1 MLLAVN
7 YSFKN
12 VPSKMFDMIL
22 KQLFRKDSYSK
33 NSSATQDISN
43 DQIYYRSPLQKFNLS
58 DVQSIQFAT
67 PVKKSIRSPV
77 LLKLFSCIFSAIIL
91 QYISIKNR
99 VLQKPKSLNIQSS
112 ANIKWTINSVMTEAV
127 II

>member
-1 MLLAVN
+1 MLLTVN

-12 VPSKMFDMIL
+12 VQSKMFDMIL

-33 NSSATQDISN
+33 NSSTTQDISN

-67 PVKKSIRSPV
+67 PVK
-77 LLKLFSCIFSAIIL
+77 
-91 QYISIKNR
+91 
-99 VLQKPKSLNIQSS
+99 
-112 ANIKWTINSVMTEAV
+112 
-127 II
+127 